1 MKLPFNH
8 KLSESSYFFVLLIY
22 YIDQFHNFTLTLLIY
37 CKLIDIMEK
46 LDNHIFE
53 AITQLTSNKKQ
64 PNESATHS
72 SEELEELNIDKKRL
86 TEKLKWLVE

>member
-1 MKLPFNH
+1 MINFTTLR
-8 KLSESSYFFVLLIY
+8 LLI
-22 YIDQFHNFTLTLLIY
+22 D

-53 AITQLTSNKKQ
+53 AITQLRSNKKQ
-64 PNESATHS
+64 PNESAIMTHL

-86 TEKLKWLVE
+86 TERLKWLGLNMSEWN

>member
-1 MKLPFNH
+1 
-8 KLSESSYFFVLLIY
+8 
-22 YIDQFHNFTLTLLIY
+22 
-37 CKLIDIMEK
+37 MEK

-72 SEELEELNIDKKRL
+72 SEELGELNIDKKRL